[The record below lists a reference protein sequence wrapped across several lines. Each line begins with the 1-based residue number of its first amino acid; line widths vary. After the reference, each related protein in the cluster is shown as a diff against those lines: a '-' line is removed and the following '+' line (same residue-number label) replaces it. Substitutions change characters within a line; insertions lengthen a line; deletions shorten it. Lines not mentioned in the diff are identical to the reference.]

1 LELPQV
7 VRERPVECLL
17 SRREEHWEV
26 GEPGARIR
34 LVHDLSHY
42 GETVRIDG
50 TLDLQPDR
58 EPSGPIEEL
67 TRRGAGG
74 PDARQGRLAEAVE
87 DQGNTAGG
95 PLDEARGPVDPELSL
110 HASEDVVGRLVRG
123 FLAGHAEYRGPH
135 GERLCAPVAT
145 SGQ

>member
-1 LELPQV
+1 MRLQSLPLLGARHLSVPRPCSTSRTAKRPPGRPSALGSIEKKAGQREGADLGDPDGQSKVLGGICLQLELPQV

-50 TLDLQPDR
+50 ALDLQPDR
-58 EPSGPIEEL
+58 EPSGPVEEL
-67 TRRGAGG
+67 TRRGAG
-74 PDARQGRLAEAVE
+74 
-87 DQGNTAGG
+87 
-95 PLDEARGPVDPELSL
+95 
-110 HASEDVVGRLVRG
+110 
-123 FLAGHAEYRGPH
+123 
-135 GERLCAPVAT
+135 
-145 SGQ
+145 